1 MFCFNNDKLE
11 QFLCTIKTS
20 NPLSPNK
27 KHFHKIALMSSCTR
41 SSPLKACTAKAKLT
55 SEHSPQTSMTEAT
68 LLLSLWIRAHKVQ
81 HAPTRWTQQQSLGAA
96 GTGRKA
102 EHRAPLQLLCC
113 THHKQRSQKEFEQVC
128 GKSFRSKD
136 NSAGLRA
143 LWVVQSPEHTW
154 TELIWR
160 HYAANQEPTLI
171 AESHA
176 SAEEGILGIRLQTL
190 EVQHKTNT

>member
-11 QFLCTIKTS
+11 QFLCTIRTS

-96 GTGRKA
+96 GTGCKA

-113 THHKQRSQKEFEQVC
+113 TRHKQRSQ
-128 GKSFRSKD
+128 SLSRSVGSHSDPKIIQQ
-136 NSAGLRA
+136 G
-143 LWVVQSPEHTW
+143 W
-154 TELIWR
+154 ELCELYR
-160 HYAANQEPTLI
+160 VL
-171 AESHA
+171 S
-176 SAEEGILGIRLQTL
+176 TL
-190 EVQHKTNT
+190 EQSLSGGTTQLTRNPH